1 MERKNKQTSRF
12 ALGRT
17 VYNSSANFNK
27 CQYKLL
33 ILLVCIVLVSCRQ
46 QEEIR
51 ILFTGD
57 ILLSRQVKKE
67 YDYRKE
73 SPWEEL
79 KPLFHSA
86 DLVIGNLEGAVGT
99 TSEITDPNGSPL
111 FAIDSADI
119 SLLSDAGF
127 KIIGIENNHSY
138 DLGDDGK
145 QNTVNQLLKNEIHP
159 VCFDNSPYFISV
171 KGVVFSIV
179 TINTVPRK
187 HNFENPMYS
196 LELKQKMRLAKSL
209 SNMVI
214 VSIHWGSELLEWS
227 NKSQREAANR
237 LIAQGADII
246 IGSHPHVVQN
256 VELIDGKP
264 VFFSLG
270 NHLFDQKY
278 PATKKGL
285 IVEITVKNGKF
296 QCKGITTRT
305 KPNSFY
311 PESAESVSYNFPT
324 FTYNHNLL
332 IINDY
337 SLIPVSVFVFEQN
350 KTQIILEAYRNN
362 RLKWRSHPMPLV
374 YISTAKLDGKEEY
387 LFVLQN
393 YYSTLDKEI
402 AIRPYVYAVDNHGMY
417 AKWRGSALAFP
428 LLDAYISPHNPQVL
442 CALHRGDSYI
452 ALNKENTNT
461 RIAAY
466 EWNGF
471 GFSGLS
477 DSIACK
483 YCDMFPL

>member
-1 MERKNKQTSRF
+1 LT
-12 ALGRT
+12 
-17 VYNSSANFNK
+17 
-27 CQYKLL
+27 
-33 ILLVCIVLVSCRQ
+33 SCRQ
-46 QEEIR
+46 KEEVR

-67 YDYRKE
+67 YNHRNE
-73 SPWEEL
+73 SPWEDL
-79 KPLFHSA
+79 KLLFHNA

-99 TSEITDPNGSPL
+99 TFETVDYNGSPL

-138 DLGDDGK
+138 DLDYEGK
-145 QNTVNQLLKNEIHP
+145 QNTITQLLKNEIHP
-159 VCFDNSPYFISV
+159 VCFGNSPYFISV

-187 HNFENPMYS
+187 NNFETPMYS
-196 LELKQKMRLAKSL
+196 LELKQKLRLAKSL

-227 NKSQREAANR
+227 NKSQRESAKW

-256 VELIDGKP
+256 AEMIDGKP

-285 IVEITVKNGKF
+285 LVEITVKNGKY

-311 PESAESVSYNFPT
+311 PELAESVSYNFPS
-324 FTYNHNLL
+324 FEYNRNLL
-332 IINDY
+332 IINDC
-337 SLIPVSVFVFEQN
+337 SLFPISVFGNN
-350 KTQIILEAYRNN
+350 KTKIVLEAYRNN
-362 RLKWRSHPMPLV
+362 RLQWRSHAMPLV
-374 YISTAKLDGKEEY
+374 SISTAKLDGKEEY
-387 LFVLQN
+387 IFALQN
-393 YYSTLDKEI
+393 YYSTLDKETS
-402 AIRPYVYAVDNHGMY
+402 IRPYVYAVDAQGMY

-428 LLDAYISPHNPQVL
+428 LLDASISPQNPQIL

-452 ALNKENTNT
+452 ALSKENTDT
-461 RIAAY
+461 RIMAY

-471 GFSGLS
+471 GFRGLS

-483 YCDMFPL
+483 YCDRDL

>member
-1 MERKNKQTSRF
+1 MGK
-12 ALGRT
+12 T
-17 VYNSSANFNK
+17 VYNLTSNLNK
-27 CQYKLL
+27 YGLLGLL
-33 ILLVCIVLVSCRQ
+33 ICILLTSCRQ
-46 QEEIR
+46 KEEIR

-57 ILLSRQVKKE
+57 ILLSREVKKE
-67 YDYRKE
+67 YDYRKK
-73 SPWEEL
+73 SPWEDL
-79 KPLFHSA
+79 KSLFHNA

-99 TSEITDPNGSPL
+99 TSELMDSNGSPL

-127 KIIGIENNHSY
+127 KLIGIENNHSY
-138 DLGDDGK
+138 DLDDAGK
-145 QNTVNQLLKNEIHP
+145 QNTINQLLRNEIHP
-159 VCFDNSPYFISV
+159 ICFENSPYFMSV
-171 KGVVFSIV
+171 KGIVLSIV

-187 HNFENPMYS
+187 NHFENPIYS
-196 LELKQKMRLAKSL
+196 LELKQKLRLAKSL

-227 NKSQREAANR
+227 NKSQRETAKW

-256 VELIDGKP
+256 AEMIDGKP

-296 QCKGITTRT
+296 QCKGIATRT

-311 PESAESVSYNFPT
+311 PELTETVLYDFPPLA
-324 FTYNHNLL
+324 YDRNLL
-332 IINDY
+332 SINDY
-337 SLIPVSVFVFEQN
+337 LLVPVSVFEHN
-350 KTQIILEAYRNN
+350 KTKIVLEAYRNN
-362 RLKWRSHPMPLV
+362 QLKWRSHPMPLV
-374 YISTAKLDGKEEY
+374 YIATAKLDGKEEY
-387 LFVLQN
+387 LFALQN

-402 AIRPYVYAVDNHGMY
+402 SIRPYVYAVDLQGVY

-428 LLDAYISPHNPQVL
+428 LLDAYISPYSPQVL

-452 ALNKENTNT
+452 AINKENANT
-461 RIAAY
+461 RIMAY
-466 EWNGF
+466 QWNGF

-483 YCDMFPL
+483 YCDRDF